1 MKSTINTDI
10 KATKTGKLHCVQKS
24 HEISMGESVEK
35 IKNRIFLKK
44 QISKKKFKHVF
55 VGIKF
60 ISAY

>member
-1 MKSTINTDI
+1 MRVLAFYFKFSVENKKKINQLKSTINTDI

-44 QISKKKFKHVF
+44 
-55 VGIKF
+55 
-60 ISAY
+60 